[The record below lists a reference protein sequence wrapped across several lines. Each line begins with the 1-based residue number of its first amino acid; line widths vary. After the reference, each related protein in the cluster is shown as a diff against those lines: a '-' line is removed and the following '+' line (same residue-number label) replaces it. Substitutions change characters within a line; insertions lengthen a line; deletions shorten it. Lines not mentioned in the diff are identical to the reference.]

1 MSTKKNIT
9 LLPFIEGIPAGFPS
23 PARDYMEDSIDLTQ
37 VLVQNPNWTFVGR
50 VEGDSMTGA
59 GIDNG
64 DLVVIDKSAD
74 ANHGRIALCS
84 VNGGLTLKRLH
95 MANNQLYLLP
105 ANPNYKPIKVT
116 DESNFSVW
124 GIVTYTIKKM

>member
-95 MANNQLYLLP
+95 MANNQQIGR
-105 ANPNYKPIKVT
+105 AHV
-116 DESNFSVW
+116 
-124 GIVTYTIKKM
+124 